1 MAELCAF
8 FKAVWPKT
16 GRFFTALK
24 IRAGLCPAAM
34 EEKHMK
40 RVGKPVF
47 WIVVVITLLFTTL
60 SITGITTQ
68 YGEVKNVIIKGVDQ
82 IRWGID
88 IRGGVDVTFTPE
100 SGKDATADE
109 LDAAA
114 EVMRQRL
121 VTLNITDYEV
131 YTDDASNR
139 IIVRFPWKE
148 GETDFDAESAI
159 AELGDTAMLTFRE
172 SDERDV
178 DGKPSGV
185 TKETVILQGAD
196 VQRAEANYGAID
208 NTGKAEW
215 YVQLK
220 LADSGKTAF
229 ADATTRLA
237 GKDCISIWMDDT
249 MISNPNVNSAIT
261 DGVAII
267 SGNFTQESAESLA
280 NKINGGALPFKL
292 ETENYST
299 IDPTLGTGARDAMVL
314 SGVIAFILV
323 CIFMIVL
330 YRLPGIVACVAL
342 AGQVGGMLAALTGFV
357 PGMNS
362 FTLTIPGIAG
372 IILSIGI
379 GVDANIITAERIKE
393 EIRSGKSIDG
403 AVELG
408 YQRAFSAI
416 FDGNI
421 TNVIVAIILMGTFG
435 PPDSAFAT
443 LLKPLLFLFPASTEG
458 AIYSF
463 GYTLLVGVVAN
474 FVFGIFASKYMMKS
488 VSRFKC
494 FRNPWVYG
502 GSRNV

>member
-1 MAELCAF
+1 MWILHS
-8 FKAVWPKT
+8 
-16 GRFFTALK
+16 AL
-24 IRAGLCPAAM
+24 
-34 EEKHMK
+34 EEKQMK

-47 WIVVVITLLFTTL
+47 FVVALLTVLFTVF
-60 SITGITTQ
+60 SITGLTTK
-68 YGEVKNVIIKGVDQ
+68 YGDIEHVIIKGVNQ

-100 SGKDATADE
+100 DGKEATNEE

-131 YTDDASNR
+131 YTDDASDR

-148 GETDFDAESAI
+148 DEADFDAEAAI
-159 AELGDTAMLTFRE
+159 AELGDTAVLTFRE
-172 SDERDV
+172 GKEVDE
-178 DGKPSGV
+178 DGLPTGV
-185 TKETVILQGAD
+185 TAENIILEGKD
-196 VQRAEANYGAID
+196 VQSAKAVYAATDSQG
-208 NTGKAEW
+208 TSAEW
-215 YVQLK
+215 QVSLT
-220 LADSGKTAF
+220 LNDSGKDAF
-229 ADATTRLA
+229 AEATERLYEDN
-237 GKDCISIWMDDT
+237 GVISIWMDDT
-249 MISNPNVNSAIT
+249 LISYPTVNAVIT
-261 DGVAII
+261 DGQAMI
-267 SGNFTQESAESLA
+267 SGNFDMESAQALA

-299 IDPTLGTGARDAMVL
+299 INPTLGLGARDAMVL
-314 SGVIAFILV
+314 SGIIAFVLV
-323 CIFMIVL
+323 CIFMIVM
-330 YRLPGIVACVAL
+330 YRLPGAVACIAL
-342 AGQVGGMLAALTGFV
+342 TGQVGGMLAALTGFF
-357 PGMNS
+357 PGINS

-393 EIRSGKSIDG
+393 EIRNGKSIDG

-408 YQRAFSAI
+408 YKRAFSAI

-435 PPDSAFAT
+435 PPDSAFAV
-443 LLKPLLFLFPASTEG
+443 LLKPLLFLFPVSTEG

-463 GYTLLVGVVAN
+463 GYTLLVGVIAN

-502 GSRNV
+502 GKKNA

>member
-1 MAELCAF
+1 
-8 FKAVWPKT
+8 
-16 GRFFTALK
+16 
-24 IRAGLCPAAM
+24 
-34 EEKHMK
+34 
-40 RVGKPVF
+40 
-47 WIVVVITLLFTTL
+47 
-60 SITGITTQ
+60 
-68 YGEVKNVIIKGVDQ
+68 
-82 IRWGID
+82 
-88 IRGGVDVTFTPE
+88 
-100 SGKDATADE
+100 
-109 LDAAA
+109 
-114 EVMRQRL
+114 
-121 VTLNITDYEV
+121 
-131 YTDDASNR
+131 
-139 IIVRFPWKE
+139 
-148 GETDFDAESAI
+148 
-159 AELGDTAMLTFRE
+159 
-172 SDERDV
+172 
-178 DGKPSGV
+178 
-185 TKETVILQGAD
+185 
-196 VQRAEANYGAID
+196 
-208 NTGKAEW
+208 
-215 YVQLK
+215 
-220 LADSGKTAF
+220 
-229 ADATTRLA
+229 
-237 GKDCISIWMDDT
+237 
-249 MISNPNVNSAIT
+249 
-261 DGVAII
+261 
-267 SGNFTQESAESLA
+267 
-280 NKINGGALPFKL
+280 
-292 ETENYST
+292 
-299 IDPTLGTGARDAMVL
+299 MVL

>member
-1 MAELCAF
+1 
-8 FKAVWPKT
+8 
-16 GRFFTALK
+16 
-24 IRAGLCPAAM
+24 
-34 EEKHMK
+34 MK
-40 RVGKPVF
+40 RVKKPVF
-47 WIVVVITLLFTTL
+47 WIVALLTILFTTL
-60 SITGITTQ
+60 SMTGITTQ
-68 YGEVKNVIIKGVDQ
+68 YGDIEHVIIKGVDQ

-100 SGKDATADE
+100 SGKDATEDE
-109 LDAAA
+109 LSAAA

-159 AELGDTAMLTFRE
+159 AELGDTAVLTFRE
-172 SDERDV
+172 SDEV
-178 DGKPSGV
+178 DSDGLPSGV
-185 TKETVILQGAD
+185 TKETVILEGKD
-196 VQRAEANYGAID
+196 VKSAKAKYGPID
-208 NTGKAEW
+208 SSGTQQW
-215 YVQLK
+215 YVELN
-220 LADSGKTAF
+220 LNDSGKDAF
-229 ADATTRLA
+229 AEATTRLA
-237 GKDCISIWMDDT
+237 GEDCISIWMDDT
-249 MISNPNVNSAIT
+249 QISAPNVNSAIT
-261 DGVAII
+261 DGTAII
-267 SGNFTQESAESLA
+267 SGSFNQDSAESLA

-299 IDPTLGTGARDAMVL
+299 IDPTLGIGARDAMVL

-323 CIFMIVL
+323 CLFMIL
-330 YRLPGIVACVAL
+330 WYRLPGIVACIAL
-342 AGQVGGMLAALTGFV
+342 AGQVGGMLAALTGFL

-372 IILSIGI
+372 IILGIGI

-393 EIRSGKSIDG
+393 EINSGKSIDG

-408 YQRAFSAI
+408 YKRAFSAI
-416 FDGNI
+416 FDSNI

-435 PPDSAFAT
+435 PPNSAFAT
-443 LLKPLLFLFPASTEG
+443 LLKPLLFMFPASTEG

-494 FRNPWVYG
+494 CRNPWVYG